1 MDSIATEQK
10 AGVDDRFDSARITA
24 AVDALAEQYQG
35 REDAFRTAMAQLLK
49 AELIAARDA
58 AQAILLKD
66 RHGRRCAERLC
77 HVQDEIIRILYSA
90 ATRHLYRSPIPSGA
104 ERMAVVATGGYGRGL
119 MAPESDIDLLFILP
133 YKQTAWGEQVA
144 EAILYCLWDMGLKV
158 GHATRSVDESIRQ
171 ARGDMTIRTAILET
185 RFLTGDKPL
194 YEELV
199 ERFDKEVVQGT
210 ASEFVTA
217 KLAEREER
225 HRRGGQSRYLVEPN
239 VKDGKGAL
247 RDLHTLFWIAKY
259 VYRVRDTHE
268 LVARGVFDA
277 QEYRSFRRCA
287 DFLWSVR
294 CNLHFYSGRAEE
306 RLSFDLQRE
315 IAIRLG
321 YTSHPGMQDVERFMK
336 HYFLVAKEVGNL
348 TAILCAKLEDQ
359 QAKPAPVLSR
369 MMARLRPTAAKR
381 RVPDSDDFI
390 VDNNRINV
398 AAPDV
403 FKHDPVNLIRIFRLA
418 QKNNLAFHPDA
429 MRDVTRSLGLI
440 NAGLRENPEANR
452 LFMEILTSDNA
463 EIVLRRMN
471 ETGVLG
477 HFIRA
482 FGKIVSMM
490 QFNMYHHY
498 TVDEHLIRCI
508 GFLQDIERGGIE
520 EFTLASDLMRKSRP
534 EHRAVIYIATL
545 LHDVAKGRPEDHSIA
560 GAKVARRLCPR
571 LGFSPADTELVA
583 WLIEEHLT
591 MSTVAQSRDLSDR
604 KTIENFAAVVQSV
617 EQMKLLTILT
627 TADIRGVGPGVWNG
641 WKAQLLRSLYYETE
655 PVLTGGFSEVDR
667 GKTSCGRARRIP
679 HGLRR
684 MAEGR
689 ARRLYRPA
697 LSRLLAQGR
706 AAAQDPPRPLRPLQ
720 RAGRAQAGDQCRL
733 RRGARRHRADD
744 LCRRPSLAAVDHR
757 GRLCL
762 GRRQHRRCSDLHH
775 DRRPR
780 ARHDLDLPGIR
791 PRRGRGSA
799 RHAHRRDDRRR
810 AGGQAAP
817 ARSRGAA
824 HRTQQGKAVRD
835 RAGSDHQQPVV
846 RPLHRDRGLGPRP
859 ARPAL
864 RADHG
869 HLQTQS
875 QHRLGPCRDLRRAR
889 ARRVLRHRPP
899 GRPDQRADAAGRDQE
914 RADPCDGRRQGG
926 AAGCVGRRKVPRKRS
941 PLVIPGWPEGP
952 GPESIPQLVDMDSQV
967 RNRAP

>member
-10 AGVDDRFDSARITA
+10 AGVDDRFDTARITA

-667 GKTSCGRARRIP
+667 GKRLAAAHAEFRMAFAEWPKDELDAYIARHYPAYWLKVELPRKIRHARFVRSSEQAGHKLAINVGFDEVRGVTELTIFAADHPWLLSIIAGACASAGANIVDAQIYTTTDGRALDTISISREYDRDED
-679 HGLRR
+679 
-684 MAEGR
+684 EGR
-689 ARRLYRPA
+689 RATRIGEMIEDVLEGKLRLPEAMARRTVRSKAKPFVIEPEVTINNQWSDRYTVIEVSGLDRPGLLYELTTAISKLNLNIASAHVATFGERARDVFYVTDLLGAQINAPTRQAAIKSA
-697 LSRLLAQGR
+697 LTHVM
-706 AAAQDPPRPLRPLQ
+706 
-720 RAGRAQAGDQCRL
+720 AGD
-733 RRGARRHRADD
+733 
-744 LCRRPSLAAVDHR
+744 
-757 GRLCL
+757 
-762 GRRQHRRCSDLHH
+762 
-775 DRRPR
+775 
-780 ARHDLDLPGIR
+780 
-791 PRRGRGSA
+791 
-799 RHAHRRDDRRR
+799 
-810 AGGQAAP
+810 
-817 ARSRGAA
+817 
-824 HRTQQGKAVRD
+824 KAV
-835 RAGSDHQQPVV
+835 QP
-846 RPLHRDRGLGPRP
+846 
-859 ARPAL
+859 
-864 RADHG
+864 
-869 HLQTQS
+869 
-875 QHRLGPCRDLRRAR
+875 
-889 ARRVLRHRPP
+889 
-899 GRPDQRADAAGRDQE
+899 AA
-914 RADPCDGRRQGG
+914 
-926 AAGCVGRRKVPRKRS
+926 
-941 PLVIPGWPEGP
+941 
-952 GPESIPQLVDMDSQV
+952 
-967 RNRAP
+967 

>member
-1 MDSIATEQK
+1 MDSVATEHK
-10 AGVDDRFDSARITA
+10 AEVDDRFDTARITA
-24 AVDALAEQYQG
+24 AVDALAEKHQG

-49 AELIAARDA
+49 AELVASRAA
-58 AQAILLKD
+58 AQTILLKD

-185 RFLTGDKPL
+185 RFLTGDRPL
-194 YEELV
+194 YDELV
-199 ERFDKEVVQGT
+199 ARFDKEVVQGT

-259 VYRVRDTHE
+259 VYRVSDTDE
-268 LVARGVFDA
+268 LVDRGVFDA
-277 QEYRSFRRCA
+277 QEYRTFRRCA

-315 IAIRLG
+315 IAVRLG

-403 FKHDPVNLIRIFRLA
+403 FKDDPVNLIRIFRLA

-440 NAGLRENPEANR
+440 NAQMRENPEANR

-498 TVDEHLIRCI
+498 TVDEHLIRCV

-520 EFTLASDLMRKSRP
+520 EFAVASDLMRKIRP
-534 EHRAVIYIATL
+534 EHRSVIYIATL

-667 GKTSCGRARRIP
+667 GKRLTAAYAEFRNAFAEWPAEELDAYIGRHYPAYWLKVELPRKIRHARFVRASEQAGHKLAINVGFDEVRGVTELTIFAADHPWLLSIIAGACASAGANIVDAQIYTTTDGRALDTISISREYDRDED
-679 HGLRR
+679 
-684 MAEGR
+684 EGR
-689 ARRLYRPA
+689 RATRIGEMIEDVLEGKLRLPEVVARRTVRGKARPFVIEPEVTINNQWSDRYTVIEMSGLDRPGLLYELTTAISKLNLNIASAHVATFGERARDVFYVTDLLGAQISAPTRQAAIKSA
-697 LSRLLAQGR
+697 LTHVM
-706 AAAQDPPRPLRPLQ
+706 
-720 RAGRAQAGDQCRL
+720 AGD
-733 RRGARRHRADD
+733 
-744 LCRRPSLAAVDHR
+744 
-757 GRLCL
+757 
-762 GRRQHRRCSDLHH
+762 
-775 DRRPR
+775 
-780 ARHDLDLPGIR
+780 
-791 PRRGRGSA
+791 
-799 RHAHRRDDRRR
+799 
-810 AGGQAAP
+810 
-817 ARSRGAA
+817 
-824 HRTQQGKAVRD
+824 KAV
-835 RAGSDHQQPVV
+835 QP
-846 RPLHRDRGLGPRP
+846 
-859 ARPAL
+859 
-864 RADHG
+864 
-869 HLQTQS
+869 
-875 QHRLGPCRDLRRAR
+875 
-889 ARRVLRHRPP
+889 
-899 GRPDQRADAAGRDQE
+899 AA
-914 RADPCDGRRQGG
+914 
-926 AAGCVGRRKVPRKRS
+926 
-941 PLVIPGWPEGP
+941 
-952 GPESIPQLVDMDSQV
+952 
-967 RNRAP
+967 

>member
-1 MDSIATEQK
+1 MDSVATEPR
-10 AGVDDRFDSARITA
+10 VELDDRFETERITA
-24 AVDALAEQYQG
+24 AVDALAVKHEG
-35 REDAFRTAMAQLLK
+35 REDAFRAAVAQLLK
-49 AELIAARDA
+49 AELMAARA
-58 AQAILLKD
+58 SAQDTLLKD

-185 RFLTGDKPL
+185 RFLTGDQPL
-194 YEELV
+194 YDELV
-199 ERFDKEVVQGT
+199 DRFDREVVQGT

-239 VKDGKGAL
+239 VKDGKGGL

-259 VYRVRDTHE
+259 VYRVRDTDE
-268 LVARGVFDA
+268 LAERGVFDA
-277 QEYRSFRRCA
+277 QEYRTFRRCA

-315 IAIRLG
+315 IAVRLG

-369 MMARLRPTAAKR
+369 MMARLRPAAAKR
-381 RVPDSDDFI
+381 RVPDSDDFV
-390 VDNNRINV
+390 VDHNRINV
-398 AAPDV
+398 ASSDV

-429 MRDVTRSLGLI
+429 MRLVTRSLVLI
-440 NAGLRENPEANR
+440 NTQLRENPEANR
-452 LFMEILTSDNA
+452 LFMEILTSENA

-508 GFLQDIERGGIE
+508 GYLQDIERGGVE

-545 LHDVAKGRPEDHSIA
+545 LHDIAKGRPEDHSIA

-667 GKTSCGRARRIP
+667 GKRLAVAEAEFRMAFAEWPKDELDAYIGRHYPAYWLKVELPRKIRHARFVRSSERAGHKLAINVGFDEMRGVTELTIFAADHPWLLSIIAGACASAGANIVDAQIYTTTDGRALDTISISREYDRDEDEARRATRIGEMIEDVLEGKLRLP
-679 HGLRR
+679 EVVARRTVRGKARPFVVEPEVTVNNQWSDRYTVIEVSGLDRPGLLYELTT
-684 MAEGR
+684 ALSKLNLNIASAHVATFGER
-689 ARRLYRPA
+689 ARDVFYVTDLLGAQITAPTRQSAIKSA
-697 LSRLLAQGR
+697 LTHVMAT
-706 AAAQDPPRPLRPLQ
+706 D
-720 RAGRAQAGDQCRL
+720 
-733 RRGARRHRADD
+733 
-744 LCRRPSLAAVDHR
+744 
-757 GRLCL
+757 
-762 GRRQHRRCSDLHH
+762 
-775 DRRPR
+775 
-780 ARHDLDLPGIR
+780 
-791 PRRGRGSA
+791 
-799 RHAHRRDDRRR
+799 
-810 AGGQAAP
+810 
-817 ARSRGAA
+817 
-824 HRTQQGKAVRD
+824 KAV
-835 RAGSDHQQPVV
+835 QP
-846 RPLHRDRGLGPRP
+846 
-859 ARPAL
+859 
-864 RADHG
+864 
-869 HLQTQS
+869 
-875 QHRLGPCRDLRRAR
+875 
-889 ARRVLRHRPP
+889 
-899 GRPDQRADAAGRDQE
+899 AA
-914 RADPCDGRRQGG
+914 
-926 AAGCVGRRKVPRKRS
+926 
-941 PLVIPGWPEGP
+941 
-952 GPESIPQLVDMDSQV
+952 
-967 RNRAP
+967 

>member
-1 MDSIATEQK
+1 MDSVATEHK
-10 AGVDDRFDSARITA
+10 AEVDDRFDTARITA
-24 AVDALAEQYQG
+24 AVDALAEKHQG

-49 AELIAARDA
+49 AELIASRAA
-58 AQAILLKD
+58 AQTILLKD

-185 RFLTGDKPL
+185 RFLTGDRPL
-194 YEELV
+194 YDELV
-199 ERFDKEVVQGT
+199 ARFDKEVVQGT

-259 VYRVRDTHE
+259 VYRVSDTDE
-268 LVARGVFDA
+268 LVDRGVFDA
-277 QEYRSFRRCA
+277 QEYRTFRRCA

-294 CNLHFYSGRAEE
+294 CNLHFYSGRPEE

-315 IAIRLG
+315 IAVRLG

-369 MMARLRPTAAKR
+369 MMARLRPTAVKR

-440 NAGLRENPEANR
+440 NAQMRENPEANR
-452 LFMEILTSDNA
+452 LLMEILTSDNA

-498 TVDEHLIRCI
+498 TVDEHLIRCV

-520 EFTLASDLMRKSRP
+520 EFAVASDLMRKIRP
-534 EHRAVIYIATL
+534 EHRSVIYIATL

-667 GKTSCGRARRIP
+667 GKRLTAAYAEFRNAFAEWPAEELDAYIARHYPAYWHKVELPRKIRHARFVRASEQAGHKLAINVGFDEVRGVTELTIFAADHPWLLSIIAGACASAGANIVDAQIYTTTDGRALDTISISREYDRDED
-679 HGLRR
+679 
-684 MAEGR
+684 EGR
-689 ARRLYRPA
+689 RATRIGEMIEDVLEGKLRLPEVVARRTVRGKARPFVIEPEVTINNQWSDRYTVIEMSGLDRPGLLYELTTAISKLNLNIASAHVATFGERARDVFYVTDLLGAQISAPTRQAAIKSA
-697 LSRLLAQGR
+697 LTHVM
-706 AAAQDPPRPLRPLQ
+706 
-720 RAGRAQAGDQCRL
+720 AGD
-733 RRGARRHRADD
+733 
-744 LCRRPSLAAVDHR
+744 
-757 GRLCL
+757 
-762 GRRQHRRCSDLHH
+762 
-775 DRRPR
+775 
-780 ARHDLDLPGIR
+780 
-791 PRRGRGSA
+791 
-799 RHAHRRDDRRR
+799 
-810 AGGQAAP
+810 
-817 ARSRGAA
+817 
-824 HRTQQGKAVRD
+824 KAV
-835 RAGSDHQQPVV
+835 QP
-846 RPLHRDRGLGPRP
+846 
-859 ARPAL
+859 
-864 RADHG
+864 
-869 HLQTQS
+869 
-875 QHRLGPCRDLRRAR
+875 
-889 ARRVLRHRPP
+889 
-899 GRPDQRADAAGRDQE
+899 AA
-914 RADPCDGRRQGG
+914 
-926 AAGCVGRRKVPRKRS
+926 
-941 PLVIPGWPEGP
+941 
-952 GPESIPQLVDMDSQV
+952 
-967 RNRAP
+967 